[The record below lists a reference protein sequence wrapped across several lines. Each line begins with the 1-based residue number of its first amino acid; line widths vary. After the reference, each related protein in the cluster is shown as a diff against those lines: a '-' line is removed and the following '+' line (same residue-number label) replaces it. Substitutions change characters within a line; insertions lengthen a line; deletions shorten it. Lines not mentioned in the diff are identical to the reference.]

1 MAQLKAWHPGGAHE
15 RVSNQTDLRTE
26 TYSQSCGRVAEG
38 AASELESPSP
48 ATSKL
53 CDLGLLTDLLCA
65 SGSCLGGRDTA
76 AIHLTGLLKFRAVDI
91 HEEPQE
97 SPGPT
102 GALKVL
108 AIPNLCP

>member
-53 CDLGLLTDLLCA
+53 CDLGLLTELLCA
-65 SGSCLGGRDTA
+65 SGSCL
-76 AIHLTGLLKFRAVDI
+76 
-91 HEEPQE
+91 
-97 SPGPT
+97 
-102 GALKVL
+102 
-108 AIPNLCP
+108 